1 MPEDKPDKDA
11 VAGKTQKAPKQTKV
25 SKASENGQDADA
37 GKGAKAGKSAKAGKP
52 AASAKTA
59 KTAKPAPETAKTEPA
74 ATKATVEAV
83 PEPEGPAAESEVL
96 KKLGVRPGTAGLV
109 IAPPEDDD
117 NPLLPFPE
125 GFTVLAGLDEVAS
138 PEGPFDFI
146 LIFARDRAELA
157 NAFAALRDK
166 LAPNG
171 SLWVSWMKLAGR
183 MGGATFGDLNETL
196 IRRLAL
202 TNAMVDIKMA
212 PLDKAWSAL
221 RLVRRKH

>member
-25 SKASENGQDADA
+25 SKASET
-37 GKGAKAGKSAKAGKP
+37 GKP
-52 AASAKTA
+52 AKP
-59 KTAKPAPETAKTEPA
+59 AKPAPEAAAAKAA
-74 ATKATVEAV
+74 ATKAAAEAV
-83 PEPEGPAAESEVL
+83 PATEEQASESEVL
-96 KKLGVRPGTAGLV
+96 KKLGVKPGVAGLL

-117 NPLLPFPE
+117 NPLLPLPE
-125 GFTVLAGLDEVAS
+125 GFAVLAALDEAAS
-138 PEGPFDFI
+138 LEGPFDFI
-146 LIFARDRAELA
+146 LVFARDRAELA
-157 NAFAALRDK
+157 TTFAALRDK

-171 SLWVSWMKLAGR
+171 SLWVSWMKLSGR
-183 MGGATFGDLNETL
+183 KSGATFGDLNETL